1 MIWRSS
7 DLGERGKEAVI
18 GSGKIEVRTQHRS
31 GGFTLI
37 ELLVVLIILGLLAA
51 IAGPQVLKY
60 LGGARADAAKVSI
73 QGLVSAV
80 DLYRL
85 EVGVYPTE
93 QEGLAVLLDRPS
105 GVDRWNGPYLRRRE
119 MVLDPWGRVYRYR
132 FPGQHGAFDI
142 FTLGADDL
150 PGGTGENRDVA
161 SW

>member
-1 MIWRSS
+1 MT
-7 DLGERGKEAVI
+7 GCGKVD
-18 GSGKIEVRTQHRS
+18 VRTRRS

-60 LGGARADAAKVSI
+60 LGGARTDAAKISI
-73 QGLVSAV
+73 QGLASAV

-85 EVGVYPTE
+85 EVGHYPTE

-119 MVLDPWGRVYRYR
+119 MALDPWGRMYRYR
-132 FPGQHGAFDI
+132 FPGQHGEFDI
-142 FTLGADDL
+142 FTLGADDA
-150 PGGTGENRDVA
+150 PGGTGENKDVT